1 MANEWSGVER
11 PIRRRIGAPTYSAL
25 VGWVNTEL
33 VLVAL
38 AAMLSPTTLTFS
50 VLALVVAERP
60 LRTGIYFYLGAVLAT
75 TVVGVIA
82 AFVIGDAAASD
93 TSSPKTWVAII
104 DIVLAVFLLVL
115 VVRAARRPADPRRT
129 AGMMDQMQ
137 KVTASPAIA
146 IFAAGAT
153 LANPG
158 GFIPIAL
165 KTISETDP
173 TAPVYIVEWLF
184 FTIVS
189 LLPLAVA
196 IVMLLLAPDP
206 TMRRL
211 ERVRG
216 WLERN
221 ARVVAFV
228 IVVLLAVALLRNG
241 IAGLTS

>member
-1 MANEWSGVER
+1 MPA
-11 PIRRRIGAPTYSAL
+11 
-25 VGWVNTEL
+25 VGWVYTEL
-33 VLVAL
+33 VLVSL

-50 VLALVVAERP
+50 VLTLVVSDRP
-60 LRTGIYFYLGAVLAT
+60 LRTGIFFYLGAFLAT
-75 TVVGVIA
+75 MAVGIIA
-82 AFVIGDAAASD
+82 AFVIGDVATSD
-93 TSSPKTWVAII
+93 TSSPKTWVAIL
-104 DIVLAVFLLVL
+104 DIVLAVFLLAL
-115 VVRAARRPADPRRT
+115 VVTYARRPSDPKRV
-129 AGMMDQMQ
+129 AGMMDQMRR
-137 KVTASPAIA
+137 VAASPAVA

-173 TAPVYIVEWLF
+173 STFDYFVQWLF

-189 LLPLAVA
+189 LLPLFVA
-196 IVMLLLAPDP
+196 IIMMVVASDWTL
-206 TMRRL
+206 RVL

-221 ARVVAFV
+221 ARKVAFV
-228 IVVLLAVALLRNG
+228 IVVLLALALLRNG

>member
-1 MANEWSGVER
+1 
-11 PIRRRIGAPTYSAL
+11 
-25 VGWVNTEL
+25 VGWVDTEL

-50 VLALVVAERP
+50 VLALVVSDRP
-60 LRTGIYFYLGAVLAT
+60 LRTGIFFYLGAFLAT
-75 TVVGVIA
+75 LAVGVLA
-82 AFVIGDAAASD
+82 AFVIGDVATSD
-93 TSSPKTWVAII
+93 TSSPKTWVAIL
-104 DIVLAVFLLVL
+104 DIVFAVLLVGL
-115 VVRAARRPADPRRT
+115 VVYYARRPADPKRI
-129 AGMMDQMQ
+129 AGMMDQMR
-137 KVTASPAIA
+137 KIARSPAVA

-173 TAPVYIVEWLF
+173 TAVAYIVEWLF

-189 LLPLAVA
+189 LLPLLAAIIMMLVA
-196 IVMLLLAPDP
+196 SEW
-206 TMRRL
+206 TMRLL

-221 ARVVAFV
+221 ARKVAFV
-228 IVVLLAVALLRNG
+228 IVVLLALALLRNG
-241 IAGLTS
+241 IAGLTA

>member
-1 MANEWSGVER
+1 
-11 PIRRRIGAPTYSAL
+11 
-25 VGWVNTEL
+25 
-33 VLVAL
+33 
-38 AAMLSPTTLTFS
+38 
-50 VLALVVAERP
+50 
-60 LRTGIYFYLGAVLAT
+60 LRTGIYFFLGAFLAT
-75 TVVGVIA
+75 TAVGVIA
-82 AFVIGDAAASD
+82 AFVIGDVAASD
-93 TSSPKTWVAII
+93 TSSPMTWVAII
-104 DIVLAVFLLVL
+104 DIVVAVFLFVL
-115 VVRAARRPADPRRT
+115 VARYARRPADPRRT
-129 AGMMDQMQ
+129 AGMIEQMQ
-137 KVTASPAIA
+137 KVTSSPAIA

-196 IVMLLLAPDP
+196 IVTLLVAPKP

-221 ARVVAFV
+221 ARIVAFV
-228 IVVLLAVALLRNG
+228 IVLLLALALLRNG
-241 IAGLTS
+241 IAGLTN